1 MATETAPSHQTPTS
15 DHESIENKV
24 TGEINPV
31 EPGTVSLARKPEE
44 EEDLNANELA
54 SQPTL
59 LDKSEAMEDKK
70 MMKKELEKD
79 SISDSHAPSV
89 PTLVADVN
97 GEPVAP
103 AVHSVS
109 KEAEE
114 QQLSTSVEK
123 LLQEKP
129 KMVDVPV
136 SPDGAI
142 EKTDE
147 PSKVLPI
154 KESEPIE
161 AKDTEDSAASKEVD
175 KAESII
181 PEVEVKLEDQS
192 EVGEQV
198 EGPKTAAAIEQPKEP
213 VEVLPVKSEAVV
225 RDSEDSQLV
234 SKEDDKP
241 ESDEQSKV
249 IKVEPKGKPVEFKS
263 KDIDDSQELFKEADK
278 VGTIVPE
285 PREVK
290 LESEVTE
297 HMEKT
302 KEQSVEAIEKTQ
314 DSSEVHPIKES
325 EAVPLKDID
334 ASVAVPGV
342 DKPEP
347 VVPQVEVKQ
356 EEQSEFTEQIEKTE
370 SVVPESEVKL
380 EEQSEVTKLDEKTEE
395 HEVEVKPEGQSIIRE
410 LVEQSG
416 VSEQAEKTES
426 VIPETEVK
434 PEEQSEVTKL
444 DEKTEEHEVEV
455 KPEGQSEIREQA
467 EQSGVAELIEKT
479 EEHEVEVKPEGQSEI
494 REQAKQS
501 GVAEQ
506 IEKTETVI
514 PETGVKLEEQS
525 EVTKLDEK
533 TEEHEVE
540 VKHERQSEIREQAEQ
555 SGVAEQ
561 IEKVESVIPE
571 IGVKLEEQSEV
582 TKLDEKTEE
591 HEVEVKSEEQFEV
604 TKLDE
609 KTEEYEVEV
618 KPEGQSV
625 IRELV
630 EQSGVSEQAEKTE
643 SVIPET
649 GVKLE
654 EQSEVTKLDEKIEE
668 HEVEVKP
675 EGQSEIREQAEQSGV
690 AEQIEKIESVIPEI
704 GVKLEEQSEVTKLD
718 EKTEEHEVEVK
729 PEDQSETSEHVKIKS
744 TDEKPEQVAA
754 ITQLAQV
761 EIKEDGEK
769 SSLPEIIQKAG
780 PEAEGTD
787 LVEVSLK
794 EIVAEAE
801 KGGEEKEAGK
811 IKAEGEKIASGALKE
826 ELAQPIKVEEV
837 SNAASNAK
845 ITEKSFEG
853 EKIVESVEPALEN
866 KKEEVPA
873 KDETQK
879 DGNIGGKLDEATT
892 IVSESVKE
900 TQDSMSEVK
909 EEEEEEEETAKTNEE
924 SSEQEK
930 VDEIAK
936 SDTQN
941 LESSVKDAEDAK
953 ESQDLPIEV
962 PAKPTQKHSNNILTK
977 VKQSLVK
984 AKKAII
990 GKSPSPKTV
999 SSDSKGDVKVNN

>member
-1 MATETAPSHQTPTS
+1 
-15 DHESIENKV
+15 
-24 TGEINPV
+24 
-31 EPGTVSLARKPEE
+31 
-44 EEDLNANELA
+44 
-54 SQPTL
+54 
-59 LDKSEAMEDKK
+59 MEDKK
-70 MMKKELEKD
+70 VEPPAVVVQNIDGVPAINVPVDDKKELEKD
-79 SISDSHAPSV
+79 SISDSHAPI
-89 PTLVADVN
+89 
-97 GEPVAP
+97 AP

-136 SPDGAI
+136 SLDGAI

-161 AKDTEDSAASKEVD
+161 AKDTEDSAVSKEVD

-198 EGPKTAAAIEQPKEP
+198 EEPKTEAEIEQPKEP
-213 VEVLPVKSEAVV
+213 LEVLPVKSEAVV
-225 RDSEDSQLV
+225 KDSEDSQLV

-249 IKVEPKGKPVEFKS
+249 IKVEPKGKPVEVIVETQEPVEALPIKELEAVQV

-302 KEQSVEAIEKTQ
+302 KEQS
-314 DSSEVHPIKES
+314 
-325 EAVPLKDID
+325 
-334 ASVAVPGV
+334 
-342 DKPEP
+342 
-347 VVPQVEVKQ
+347 VKQ

-455 KPEGQSEIREQA
+455 K
-467 EQSGVAELIEKT
+467 
-479 EEHEVEVKPEGQSEI
+479 
-494 REQAKQS
+494 
-501 GVAEQ
+501 
-506 IEKTETVI
+506 
-514 PETGVKLEEQS
+514 
-525 EVTKLDEK
+525 
-533 TEEHEVE
+533 
-540 VKHERQSEIREQAEQ
+540 
-555 SGVAEQ
+555 
-561 IEKVESVIPE
+561 
-571 IGVKLEEQSEV
+571 
-582 TKLDEKTEE
+582 
-591 HEVEVKSEEQFEV
+591 SEEQFEV

-609 KTEEYEVEV
+609 KTEEY
-618 KPEGQSV
+618 
-625 IRELV
+625 
-630 EQSGVSEQAEKTE
+630 
-643 SVIPET
+643 
-649 GVKLE
+649 
-654 EQSEVTKLDEKIEE
+654 
-668 HEVEVKP
+668 
-675 EGQSEIREQAEQSGV
+675 
-690 AEQIEKIESVIPEI
+690 
-704 GVKLEEQSEVTKLD
+704 
-718 EKTEEHEVEVK
+718 
-729 PEDQSETSEHVKIKS
+729 EDQSETSEHVKIKS

-909 EEEEEEEETAKTNEE
+909 EEEEETAKTNEE

-990 GKSPSPKTV
+990 GKSPAPKTV

>member
-24 TGEINPV
+24 TEEVKPV
-31 EPGTVSLARKPEE
+31 EPGTVSLARKPE

-70 MMKKELEKD
+70 VEPPAVVVENIDGVPAINVPVDDKKELEKD

-103 AVHSVS
+103 AIHSVS
-109 KEAEE
+109 KEEE

-142 EKTDE
+142 EKTEE

-161 AKDTEDSAASKEVD
+161 AKDTEDSAVSKEVD

-198 EGPKTAAAIEQPKEP
+198 EEPKTEAAIEQPKEP
-213 VEVLPVKSEAVV
+213 VEVLPVKSEAAV

-249 IKVEPKGKPVEFKS
+249 IKVEPKGKPVEVIVETQEPVEALPIKELEAVQV
-263 KDIDDSQELFKEADK
+263 KDIDDSQELFKEADE

-334 ASVAVPGV
+334 GSVAVPGV

-356 EEQSEFTEQIEKTE
+356 EEQSEVTEQIEKTE

-395 HEVEVKPEGQSIIRE
+395 HEVEVKSEGQSIIRE
-410 LVEQSG
+410 LEEQSG

-426 VIPETEVK
+426 VIPESEVK
-434 PEEQSEVTKL
+434 LEEQSEVTKL

-467 EQSGVAELIEKT
+467 EQSGVT
-479 EEHEVEVKPEGQSEI
+479 
-494 REQAKQS
+494 
-501 GVAEQ
+501 EQ
-506 IEKTETVI
+506 IEKIESVI
-514 PETGVKLEEQS
+514 PETRVKLEEQS

-540 VKHERQSEIREQAEQ
+540 VK
-555 SGVAEQ
+555 
-561 IEKVESVIPE
+561 P
-571 IGVKLEEQSEV
+571 
-582 TKLDEKTEE
+582 
-591 HEVEVKSEEQFEV
+591 
-604 TKLDE
+604 
-609 KTEEYEVEV
+609 
-618 KPEGQSV
+618 
-625 IRELV
+625 
-630 EQSGVSEQAEKTE
+630 
-643 SVIPET
+643 
-649 GVKLE
+649 E

-675 EGQSEIREQAEQSGV
+675 EGQSVIRELAEQSGVAEQIEKTESVIPETEMKLEEQSEVTKLDEKTEEHEVEVKPEEQSEVTKLDEKTEEHEVEVKPEGQSEIKEQAEQSGV
-690 AEQIEKIESVIPEI
+690 AEQIEKIESVIPETE
-704 GVKLEEQSEVTKLD
+704 VKLEEQSEVTKLD

-729 PEDQSETSEHVKIKS
+729 PEDQSETSEHVEIKS
-744 TDEKPEQVAA
+744 NDEKPEQVAA

-761 EIKEDGEK
+761 EIKEYGGK

-811 IKAEGEKIASGALKE
+811 IKAEGEKIARWCTKRGTSSAHQSGRG
-826 ELAQPIKVEEV
+826 QQCC
-837 SNAASNAK
+837 
-845 ITEKSFEG
+845 FER
-853 EKIVESVEPALEN
+853 
-866 KKEEVPA
+866 
-873 KDETQK
+873 
-879 DGNIGGKLDEATT
+879 
-892 IVSESVKE
+892 
-900 TQDSMSEVK
+900 
-909 EEEEEEEETAKTNEE
+909 
-924 SSEQEK
+924 
-930 VDEIAK
+930 
-936 SDTQN
+936 QN
-941 LESSVKDAEDAK
+941 
-953 ESQDLPIEV
+953 
-962 PAKPTQKHSNNILTK
+962 H
-977 VKQSLVK
+977 
-984 AKKAII
+984 
-990 GKSPSPKTV
+990 
-999 SSDSKGDVKVNN
+999 

>member
-24 TGEINPV
+24 AEEVKPA

-44 EEDLNANELA
+44 KDLKANELA

-59 LDKSEAMEDKK
+59 LDKSEAVEDKK
-70 MMKKELEKD
+70 VEPPAVVVQKIDGVPAIDCPVNDKKDLEKD
-79 SISDSHAPSV
+79 SISDSHTPSV

-103 AVHSVS
+103 AIHSVS

-136 SPDGAI
+136 SLDGAI
-142 EKTDE
+142 EKTE
-147 PSKVLPI
+147 EQSKVLPM

-161 AKDTEDSAASKEVD
+161 VKDTEDSAVSKEVD

-192 EVGEQV
+192 EVGKQFE
-198 EGPKTAAAIEQPKEP
+198 EPKTEAPIEQTKEP
-213 VEVLPVKSEAVV
+213 LEVLPVKSEAVV
-225 RDSEDSQLV
+225 KDSEDSQLV

-249 IKVEPKGKPVEFKS
+249 IKVEPKGKPDEVIVETQEPVEALPVEELEAVQV
-263 KDIDDSQELFKEADK
+263 KDIDETQESFKEADK
-278 VGTIVPE
+278 VGTINPE

-302 KEQSVEAIEKTQ
+302 KEQPVEAIEKTQ

-325 EAVPLKDID
+325 EAVPLEYID
-334 ASVAVPGV
+334 GLVAVSGV

-356 EEQSEFTEQIEKTE
+356 EEQSEVTEQIEKTE
-370 SVVPESEVKL
+370 SVVPETEVKL

-395 HEVEVKPEGQSIIRE
+395 HEVEVKPEGQSVIRE
-410 LVEQSG
+410 LVEQFG
-416 VSEQAEKTES
+416 VVEQTEKTES
-426 VIPETEVK
+426 VIPETE
-434 PEEQSEVTKL
+434 
-444 DEKTEEHEVEV
+444 
-455 KPEGQSEIREQA
+455 
-467 EQSGVAELIEKT
+467 
-479 EEHEVEVKPEGQSEI
+479 
-494 REQAKQS
+494 
-501 GVAEQ
+501 
-506 IEKTETVI
+506 
-514 PETGVKLEEQS
+514 VKLEEQS

-533 TEEHEVE
+533 TEEHEAE
-540 VKHERQSEIREQAEQ
+540 VKPEGQSEIIEQ
-555 SGVAEQ
+555 AEQ
-561 IEKVESVIPE
+561 IEKTETVIPE
-571 IGVKLEEQSEV
+571 TEVKLEEQSEVSKLDEKTEKHEVEVKPEGQSEIIEQAEQIEKTETVIPETEVKLEEQSEV

-591 HEVEVKSEEQFEV
+591 HE
-604 TKLDE
+604 
-609 KTEEYEVEV
+609 
-618 KPEGQSV
+618 
-625 IRELV
+625 
-630 EQSGVSEQAEKTE
+630 A
-643 SVIPET
+643 
-649 GVKLE
+649 
-654 EQSEVTKLDEKIEE
+654 
-668 HEVEVKP
+668 EVKP
-675 EGQSEIREQAEQSGV
+675 EGQSEIREQAEQSEV
-690 AEQIEKIESVIPEI
+690 TEQIEKTDTVIPETE
-704 GVKLEEQSEVTKLD
+704 VKLEEQSEVTKLD
-718 EKTEEHEVEVK
+718 EKKDEHEVEVK
-729 PEDQSETSEHVKIKS
+729 PEEQSETSEHVEIQS

-754 ITQLAQV
+754 FTQLAQAV
-761 EIKEDGEK
+761 IKEDGGK
-769 SSLPEIIQKAG
+769 SSLPEIIHKAG

-787 LVEVSLK
+787 LVELSLK
-794 EIVAEAE
+794 EIVVEAE

-837 SNAASNAK
+837 SNAASSAK
-845 ITEKSFEG
+845 ITEKSFER

-879 DGNIGGKLDEATT
+879 DGNIEGKLDEATI

-909 EEEEEEEETAKTNEE
+909 EDEEEETAKTNEE

-941 LESSVKDAEDAK
+941 LESFVKDAEDAK

-990 GKSPSPKTV
+990 GKSPTPKTV